1 MIASTAGAGVDPVAF
16 WTSVLQLAERYGLA
30 VVLLGFCVWYLY
42 RTMNERIKYL
52 EAEITALKTDNKEM
66 QLYIRERNEKI
77 DAERLDYL
85 EPMKYMFNNLKKD
98 PREEGET

>member
-1 MIASTAGAGVDPVAF
+1 MTASAPIVPPDPVVF
-16 WTSVLQLAERYGLA
+16 WTNVLQLAERYGLA
-30 VVLLGFCVWYLY
+30 VILLGFCVWYLY

-52 EAEITALKTDNKEM
+52 EAEVTSLKADNKEM